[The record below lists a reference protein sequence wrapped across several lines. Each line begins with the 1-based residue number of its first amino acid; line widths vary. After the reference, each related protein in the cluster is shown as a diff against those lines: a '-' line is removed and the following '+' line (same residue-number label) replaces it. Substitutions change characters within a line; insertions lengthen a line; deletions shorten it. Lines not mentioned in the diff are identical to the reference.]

1 MNRPQPSE
9 YPAWAETYIKLVED
23 DVLQILESQAT
34 EFADFINNLVEKA
47 DYAYA
52 PGKWTIKQLIGH
64 MIDTE
69 RILTYRLT
77 CFARGEKTPLPGF
90 EEDDYVANAHFSDR
104 SLLSF
109 SEEFSLL
116 RRSNMFL
123 FKSLQEQELNQMG
136 NASNRDITVRA
147 MLFVLAGHIIH
158 HTRIIKE
165 RYLETPAV

>member
-1 MNRPQPSE
+1 MNRPQPNE
-9 YPAWAETYIKLVED
+9 YPVWAETYIKHVNG
-23 DVLQILESQAT
+23 DVLQVLESQAL
-34 EFADFINNLVEKA
+34 EFADFINNLIEIA

-69 RILTYRLT
+69 RILTYRVI

-109 SEEFSLL
+109 SDEFSLL
-116 RRSNMFL
+116 RRSNMYL
-123 FKSLQEQELNQMG
+123 FKSLQEHELNMMG

-147 MLFVLAGHIIH
+147 MLFVLAGHVIH
-158 HTRIIKE
+158 HTNVIKE
-165 RYLETPAV
+165 RYLAQPEA